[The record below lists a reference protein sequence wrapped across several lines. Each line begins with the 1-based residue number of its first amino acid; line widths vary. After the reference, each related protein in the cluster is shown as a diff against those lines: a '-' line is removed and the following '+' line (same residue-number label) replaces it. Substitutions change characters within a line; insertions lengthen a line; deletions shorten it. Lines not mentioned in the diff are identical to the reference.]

1 MLTPADQNDLNTA
14 DGKVYVGSINQ
25 LPAGTNWEAH
35 VQIEEG
41 GCLTKLGPIDYPK
54 VLIQSNLQIFA
65 NDIEFDNPN
74 PDVSSPLQVSATV
87 HNVSDFPAENFVMH
101 LENQFDTQAVY
112 PDITVDFLDAHS
124 STTVTWD
131 IITPPVPS
139 WNPME
144 VFVDYTNVIEETN
157 ELDNRAIRPFT
168 NGDYNLPGAIVVEA
182 GASPVSQYAGSNR
195 RVTISGYAYYTDTA
209 VQLEDSTVA
218 GANVTL
224 VNPSTGEVK
233 EGTTNSKGYFSIKM
247 NAGSAPGDYFANG
260 EVTDY
265 TLTGEFTPTWSL
277 IEAPPCQPKL
287 STSVFLDRSMIFPGE
302 TVSGYVTVR
311 NNNCSAIE
319 IPTLL
324 EMSQT
329 DGLPLIDDVMVP
341 PLAPGESFTY
351 HFSDIE
357 MNTLGNQR
365 ICGQADADN
374 EVPELNPNG
383 GKGCKSVSVV
393 PPLPDITPGNSRTL
407 PSVYLCNATHP
418 SFTITNKG
426 YAPTGEFD
434 VEIEVYHAGSL
445 LESFTE
451 TIDNIDGK
459 TEASPNEKSKSI
471 VIPFEYELTGEYTF
485 VVKAD
490 VPLPNGVVEE
500 ISKSNNT
507 ATFKRN
513 ILACKPDLEVLSC
526 KEMEV
531 DPVDLNIP
539 GTATYTAKVRNR
551 GNAIAEGPIE
561 FEFRVSTGEVYPLVY
576 DDDLAP
582 GQTITMTTE
591 APSVESGMA
600 TLTAV
605 VDPNNL
611 IEESNENNNS
621 YSDELCWEFSPVPK
635 CGYTNFWQRTYAP
648 NETTQLS
655 VGLRAEHL
663 YKASEVKVRFEVSG
677 PGIDG
682 TQIVGDAVVE
692 NVRKLC
698 GACPRVA
705 TLPNSFV
712 FNEIG
717 TYTFTMTADPDNE
730 YSECNEGNNVLVKEV
745 EVKNLPD
752 MRILSQY
759 INPTL
764 LNPEADQAIFF
775 DISYENIGRSN
786 INDLM
791 KLAVKVDNDIL
802 AEIPNVPGLIKN
814 TIHTISVPVP
824 YATDVEGMHV
834 VRAII
839 DADNEIAELN
849 ELNNEA
855 TRSFVVGPAANLYF
869 DSFEASSGPDPSPLP
884 FAGGG
889 FGGLPMTTFSN
900 GSNGVT
906 AIDALIKN
914 NGDLD
919 VVADVKF
926 SYTANITDT
935 IYLGTIQVDI
945 PAGGSQL
952 ISHPWEELESSATV
966 MGEIINVSELEF
978 DTSDNFAST
987 ELNVF
992 DVDITSINSCE
1003 NQLGSLTVVASNGVP
1018 PYSYNW
1024 SNGYVGDVFEGGP
1037 GTYSVTVIDAEGT
1050 RAVATG
1056 TILEDPDCIE
1066 EVCSLSAMSFHVPNT
1081 CDPETGEYNTTLVV
1095 AYENAP
1101 AEGYLLV
1108 NGMEYEIT
1116 GSPQSINV
1124 PFTSGNLVYEV
1135 SFSDND
1141 DCALTVITGTSR
1153 DECMQDCEGN
1163 YGGNVLPGSSCE
1175 FSDGIPGIIDEDC
1188 NCIEVCQTPEIS
1200 VSLVDANS
1208 GAIECVEEGGQYYVL
1223 VELIGG
1229 SSNDTY
1235 SLYDSG
1241 DALITEFTSG
1251 SNYLAGP
1258 YNEGDS
1264 VSFTAIGNQDDECSV
1279 TSETIEATVCG
1290 TEPDPCLNP
1299 EIFVSLVDANAGA
1312 IECVEEGGQYY
1323 VLVELTGGSGNDTYS
1338 LYDGG
1343 DALTTEF
1350 TSGSNYLAGPY
1361 DEGDSVS
1368 FTAIGN
1374 QDDECSVTSETIEAT
1389 VCGTEPDPC
1398 LNPEISVSLVDA
1410 NAGAIECVEEGGQYY
1425 VLVELTGGSGN
1436 DSYSLYDGGDDAL
1449 TTEFIRS
1456 EER

>member
-1 MLTPADQNDLNTA
+1 
-14 DGKVYVGSINQ
+14 
-25 LPAGTNWEAH
+25 
-35 VQIEEG
+35 
-41 GCLTKLGPIDYPK
+41 
-54 VLIQSNLQIFA
+54 
-65 NDIEFDNPN
+65 
-74 PDVSSPLQVSATV
+74 
-87 HNVSDFPAENFVMH
+87 
-101 LENQFDTQAVY
+101 
-112 PDITVDFLDAHS
+112 
-124 STTVTWD
+124 
-131 IITPPVPS
+131 
-139 WNPME
+139 
-144 VFVDYTNVIEETN
+144 
-157 ELDNRAIRPFT
+157 
-168 NGDYNLPGAIVVEA
+168 
-182 GASPVSQYAGSNR
+182 
-195 RVTISGYAYYTDTA
+195 
-209 VQLEDSTVA
+209 
-218 GANVTL
+218 
-224 VNPSTGEVK
+224 
-233 EGTTNSKGYFSIKM
+233 
-247 NAGSAPGDYFANG
+247 
-260 EVTDY
+260 
-265 TLTGEFTPTWSL
+265 
-277 IEAPPCQPKL
+277 
-287 STSVFLDRSMIFPGE
+287 
-302 TVSGYVTVR
+302 
-311 NNNCSAIE
+311 
-319 IPTLL
+319 
-324 EMSQT
+324 
-329 DGLPLIDDVMVP
+329 
-341 PLAPGESFTY
+341 
-351 HFSDIE
+351 
-357 MNTLGNQR
+357 
-365 ICGQADADN
+365 
-374 EVPELNPNG
+374 
-383 GKGCKSVSVV
+383 
-393 PPLPDITPGNSRTL
+393 
-407 PSVYLCNATHP
+407 
-418 SFTITNKG
+418 
-426 YAPTGEFD
+426 
-434 VEIEVYHAGSL
+434 
-445 LESFTE
+445 
-451 TIDNIDGK
+451 
-459 TEASPNEKSKSI
+459 
-471 VIPFEYELTGEYTF
+471 
-485 VVKAD
+485 
-490 VPLPNGVVEE
+490 
-500 ISKSNNT
+500 
-507 ATFKRN
+507 
-513 ILACKPDLEVLSC
+513 
-526 KEMEV
+526 
-531 DPVDLNIP
+531 
-539 GTATYTAKVRNR
+539 
-551 GNAIAEGPIE
+551 
-561 FEFRVSTGEVYPLVY
+561 
-576 DDDLAP
+576 
-582 GQTITMTTE
+582 
-591 APSVESGMA
+591 
-600 TLTAV
+600 
-605 VDPNNL
+605 
-611 IEESNENNNS
+611 
-621 YSDELCWEFSPVPK
+621 
-635 CGYTNFWQRTYAP
+635 
-648 NETTQLS
+648 
-655 VGLRAEHL
+655 
-663 YKASEVKVRFEVSG
+663 
-677 PGIDG
+677 
-682 TQIVGDAVVE
+682 
-692 NVRKLC
+692 
-698 GACPRVA
+698 
-705 TLPNSFV
+705 
-712 FNEIG
+712 
-717 TYTFTMTADPDNE
+717 
-730 YSECNEGNNVLVKEV
+730 
-745 EVKNLPD
+745 
-752 MRILSQY
+752 
-759 INPTL
+759 
-764 LNPEADQAIFF
+764 
-775 DISYENIGRSN
+775 
-786 INDLM
+786 M

-900 GSNGVT
+900 GSNGGT

-926 SYTANITDT
+926 SFTANITDT

-1436 DSYSLYDGGDDAL
+1436 DSYSLFDGGDDAL
-1449 TTEFIRS
+1449 TTEFISGSNYLAGPYDEGDSVSFTAIGNQDDDCSVTSDLVDPVTCDSDPGPDCELPYNPEASNS
-1456 EER
+1456 EVYISHIQLAGIGIDIGNDYYDFIYTSNQMSEGGYGEIEDPVLVVYPGLQSGYTVSSGPAGSTLPYHYSVWVDFNQNGCFEADEQIIFSQAGGVVNGSIGATQVPFTWEIFAPGTYQARIRNSLISHPLATGEGDGEALDFTIEVVSQADAEHLLGVESQEFINFSFHPNPVGELLNLRAGMPIEQVEIYNLLGQKVLQTQPQTLEAVLDMDRLQSGVYLMNVQINGSTKTFKVVKK

>member
-1 MLTPADQNDLNTA
+1 
-14 DGKVYVGSINQ
+14 
-25 LPAGTNWEAH
+25 
-35 VQIEEG
+35 
-41 GCLTKLGPIDYPK
+41 
-54 VLIQSNLQIFA
+54 
-65 NDIEFDNPN
+65 
-74 PDVSSPLQVSATV
+74 
-87 HNVSDFPAENFVMH
+87 
-101 LENQFDTQAVY
+101 
-112 PDITVDFLDAHS
+112 
-124 STTVTWD
+124 
-131 IITPPVPS
+131 
-139 WNPME
+139 
-144 VFVDYTNVIEETN
+144 
-157 ELDNRAIRPFT
+157 
-168 NGDYNLPGAIVVEA
+168 
-182 GASPVSQYAGSNR
+182 
-195 RVTISGYAYYTDTA
+195 
-209 VQLEDSTVA
+209 
-218 GANVTL
+218 
-224 VNPSTGEVK
+224 
-233 EGTTNSKGYFSIKM
+233 
-247 NAGSAPGDYFANG
+247 
-260 EVTDY
+260 
-265 TLTGEFTPTWSL
+265 
-277 IEAPPCQPKL
+277 
-287 STSVFLDRSMIFPGE
+287 
-302 TVSGYVTVR
+302 
-311 NNNCSAIE
+311 
-319 IPTLL
+319 
-324 EMSQT
+324 
-329 DGLPLIDDVMVP
+329 
-341 PLAPGESFTY
+341 
-351 HFSDIE
+351 
-357 MNTLGNQR
+357 
-365 ICGQADADN
+365 
-374 EVPELNPNG
+374 
-383 GKGCKSVSVV
+383 
-393 PPLPDITPGNSRTL
+393 
-407 PSVYLCNATHP
+407 
-418 SFTITNKG
+418 
-426 YAPTGEFD
+426 
-434 VEIEVYHAGSL
+434 
-445 LESFTE
+445 
-451 TIDNIDGK
+451 
-459 TEASPNEKSKSI
+459 
-471 VIPFEYELTGEYTF
+471 
-485 VVKAD
+485 
-490 VPLPNGVVEE
+490 
-500 ISKSNNT
+500 
-507 ATFKRN
+507 
-513 ILACKPDLEVLSC
+513 
-526 KEMEV
+526 
-531 DPVDLNIP
+531 
-539 GTATYTAKVRNR
+539 
-551 GNAIAEGPIE
+551 
-561 FEFRVSTGEVYPLVY
+561 
-576 DDDLAP
+576 
-582 GQTITMTTE
+582 
-591 APSVESGMA
+591 MA

-717 TYTFTMTADPDNE
+717 TYTFTMSADTDNE

-1264 VSFTAIGNQDDECSV
+1264 VSFTAIGNQDDDCSV
-1279 TSETIEATVCG
+1279 TSETIEAIVCG
-1290 TEPDPCLNP
+1290 TEPDPCLNPEISVSLVDANAGAIECVEEGGQYYVLVELTGGSGNDSYSLHDGVDVFITEFTSGSNYLAGPYNEGDSVSFTAIGNQDDECSVTSDLVDPDTCEVEPDPCLNPEIFVSLVDANSGAIECVEEGGQYYVLVELTGGSGNDSYSLYDGGDALTTEFTSGSNYLAGPYDEGDSVSFTAIGNQDEECSVTSDLVDPDICEVEPDPCLNP

-1374 QDDECSVTSETIEAT
+1374 QDDECSVTSDLVDPDTCE
-1389 VCGTEPDPC
+1389 VEPDPC

-1436 DSYSLYDGGDDAL
+1436 DSYSLYDGGDALTTEFTSGSNYLAGPYNEGDSVSFTAIGNQDDECSVTSDLVNPDTCEVEPDPCLNPEISVSLVDANAGAIECVEEGGQYYVLVELTGGSGNDSYSLYDGGDAL
-1449 TTEFIRS
+1449 TTEFTSGSNYLAGPYDEGDSVSFTVIGNQDDECSVTSDLVNPDTCEVDRKS
-1456 EER
+1456 